1 MAQKRKL
8 YFHIL
13 EFKELGLVSYRGT
26 KENIDEAFDKRDELS
41 KLHPDSEFEVH
52 PSLSEEIP
60 LSVNN

>member
-13 EFKELGLVSYRGT
+13 EFKELGLVAYKGT
-26 KENIDEAFDKRDELS
+26 KEDIDEAFNERDRLS
-41 KLHPDSEFEVH
+41 KINPDSEFEVH

-60 LSVNN
+60 SSVNN